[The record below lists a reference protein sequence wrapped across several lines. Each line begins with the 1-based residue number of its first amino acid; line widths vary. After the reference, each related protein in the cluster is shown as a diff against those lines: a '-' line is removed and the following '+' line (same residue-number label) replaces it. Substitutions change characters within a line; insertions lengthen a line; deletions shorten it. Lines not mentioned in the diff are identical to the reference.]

1 MRGNYQAMST
11 FQTRSHMREEV
22 DGIIWGWRQ
31 FFNSRIC
38 YEDGVWFH
46 TRLLASALAQ
56 VSLIV
61 LVLSLIYLTFNEV
74 LTMFDKANDESDLT
88 AAINGTDTDVIR
100 EALRNSL
107 VDSFGNIS
115 SVLNEQNVDQ
125 FYDDLSVLVYEK
137 TGINLT
143 SVDLLAADALD
154 EPYSAFEDWLVT
166 NVEQR
171 EAVFSISCGAF
182 FGVVGVVMITLV

>member
-1 MRGNYQAMST
+1 MST

>member
-1 MRGNYQAMST
+1 
-11 FQTRSHMREEV
+11 
-22 DGIIWGWRQ
+22 
-31 FFNSRIC
+31 
-38 YEDGVWFH
+38 
-46 TRLLASALAQ
+46 
-56 VSLIV
+56 
-61 LVLSLIYLTFNEV
+61 
-74 LTMFDKANDESDLT
+74 MFDKANDESDLT

>member
-1 MRGNYQAMST
+1 
-11 FQTRSHMREEV
+11 MREEV

-74 LTMFDKANDESDLT
+74 LTMFDRANDESDLT

-107 VDSFGNIS
+107 VDSFGNVS
-115 SVLNEQNVDQ
+115 SVL
-125 FYDDLSVLVYEK
+125 
-137 TGINLT
+137 
-143 SVDLLAADALD
+143 
-154 EPYSAFEDWLVT
+154 
-166 NVEQR
+166 R
-171 EAVFSISCGAF
+171 
-182 FGVVGVVMITLV
+182 